1 MHRWH
6 ATMPP
11 DMRIQTALLKGVL
24 GCAAAV
30 LTVALG
36 AGDARAQAL
45 LVERLP
51 GGTRLVLVNQPLAD
65 ATTLAWP
72 EISVD
77 GLSVGRLT
85 TGQLTLAAEVEAV
98 FKQTE
103 DEELARLAPPVI
115 VAVGGVS
122 AVELY
127 ALLERVIGDRPPAPV
142 VRPVTTALVEGG
154 LDRRLGA
161 PGSDAMLR
169 LEILLPPLGDRR
181 RSSMEVLW
189 DLMPLLLADV
199 VPGLQSRVEGPLGIL
214 EGRVDA
220 DNAEQTVGELRLELA
235 RFASDPSLQGDDVAE
250 ARRRLQVR
258 RYAVLEE
265 HPEGAERVLE
275 SWLTGGEDAVRE
287 LVFGIQSVTLASVRD
302 AAAGWLPLHPG
313 RALLILPPRVF
324 NPRFAAGPQIERL
337 DNDLTAA
344 ILERAGA
351 PLTVVC
357 LRPVLVPDLDGE
369 VTAVVLARLAREL
382 RSAQNR
388 PGFVRVRTTP
398 PLIEVAGPADGFG
411 ELMEQL
417 TNAYLAVVADSAPVV
432 GTGDE
437 AHRRA
442 LDLMAGLL
450 GVTETEDVSPA
461 SLLQPGNLALGVV
474 AADAE
479 AAAET
484 LTKFWLMD
492 LADAGTAN
500 VQSMP
505 AVPRTRM
512 AAPGDTSVL
521 VVALEMSFGGNEA
534 VSLVMG
540 ELLAS
545 RARGLWSGS
554 RVDILYPYIP
564 GRSLL
569 LLEVASRGTVDE
581 VERSMAIEWPK
592 LTAPTNEAE
601 LASVKARV
609 ASSASAEMSGVAGH
623 ARRCAAV
630 AAGASRWHQPA
641 EFELEILTVGSEI
654 VNGLLKSFSE
664 LATLET
670 TGAGALPIS
679 DLKGR

>member
-1 MHRWH
+1 
-6 ATMPP
+6 MPP

-24 GCAAAV
+24 GCAVAV
-30 LTVALG
+30 LTIVVG

-72 EISVD
+72 ENSV
-77 GLSVGRLT
+77 GGVSNGRLIAGRLT
-85 TGQLTLAAEVEAV
+85 MAADVEAV
-98 FKQTE
+98 FKRGE
-103 DEELARLAPPVI
+103 GEELAGLAPPVI
-115 VAVGGVS
+115 VAVGGAS
-122 AVELY
+122 AIEMS
-127 ALLERVIGDRPPAPV
+127 ALLARVLGERQPTPV
-142 VRPVTTALVEGG
+142 ERSAGTVLVEGG

-169 LEILLPPLGDRR
+169 LEVLLPPLGDRR

-199 VPGLQSRVEGPLGIL
+199 VPGIQSRVEGALGIL

-220 DNAEQTVGELRLELA
+220 DNAEQTVGRLRYELA
-235 RFASDPSLQGDDVAE
+235 RFASDPNLQGDDVAE

-275 SWLTGGEDAVRE
+275 SWLAGGEDAVRE
-287 LVFGIQSVTLASVRD
+287 FVFGIQSVTLASVRD

-313 RALLILPPRVF
+313 RAQLVLPPRIF
-324 NPRFAAGPQIERL
+324 NPRFAAGPQIEQL

-369 VTAVVLARLAREL
+369 VTATVLAGLAREL
-382 RSAQNR
+382 RSARNR
-388 PGFVRVRTTP
+388 PGFVRVRTAP
-398 PLIEVAGPADGFG
+398 PLIEIAGLADGFG

-417 TNAYLAVVADSAPVV
+417 TNAYLAVVSDREAVV
-432 GTGDE
+432 GTGDD

-450 GVTETEDVSPA
+450 GVTEADDISPA
-461 SLLQPGNLALGVV
+461 SLLRPGNIALGVV
-474 AADAE
+474 AEDAE
-479 AAAET
+479 AAAEA

-492 LADAGTAN
+492 LPDAGTTN
-500 VQSMP
+500 VQSVP
-505 AVPRTRM
+505 AVPRSRM

-534 VSLVMG
+534 VSQVLG

-545 RARGLWSGS
+545 RARGLWADS
-554 RVDILYPYIP
+554 RVDILHPYIP

-581 VERSMAIEWPK
+581 VERSLASEWSK
-592 LTAPTNEAE
+592 LTAPSNEAE
-601 LASVKARV
+601 LASVKARA
-609 ASSASAEMSGVAGH
+609 ASAASAEMSGVAGH

-641 EFELEILTVGSEI
+641 EFELQILTVGPEI
-654 VNGLLKSFSE
+654 VNGLLESFIE
-664 LATLET
+664 LSTLET
-670 TGAGALPIS
+670 AGAGALPIS